1 MTLPLPPGS
10 PTAVDDAARA
20 LATRAKTLEAAADRV
35 APVCGA
41 LGGTRTAAATTAAE
55 RLSEAS
61 AGARGLAQLLRAA
74 AGVLA
79 AFAAGLAGLQ
89 AAARSAGERHAEA
102 AARRARWTAEE
113 RELDRQIR
121 LSELTGTAVPDTG
134 ALTGPAAWHVRELHQ
149 RLTVARR
156 ERKRAESD
164 THAAA
169 TEHRGVA
176 DRHRDAARAAA
187 LRLAAL
193 ADTRAVRAWALGGR
207 GGTAESFLASRNA
220 GVAAAALFA
229 RLAAV
234 SPHDGPIAGTE
245 LGDTLQRVLHEAG
258 SDAVFWSAFW
268 SVARPEEVYRA
279 AARYVPDGARYG
291 LAAYQEEWESLL
303 GALGT
308 GTAAWALAHT
318 PAERLA
324 FGLRAADGL
333 PAAPEAG
340 PAVLAA
346 MLGAPPKPV
355 PQALGHPT
363 ATPTTGPAG
372 AAATAGPARAAA
384 TDRDTVLADVATGV
398 LMAFDDRLGA
408 GSIDPVD
415 APAAAAA
422 LGVLSR
428 DPAAALAYLATES
441 PTVLDER
448 VDRWLGSPLVWPD
461 GGEGAT
467 AAFATA
473 ALAGAVSTSRAEQA
487 RGAQL
492 VSRATTVLPGGLLHG
507 NRVLS
512 PAAETNVARAYQFQ
526 LGTAGD
532 LSART
537 EFSGEIRPAT
547 AEATADVDGRPGTRP
562 PVPLSPGLGS
572 MPQPVQADLDLF
584 RWREVIARTSS
595 TPEGAAM
602 WLAEAA
608 NHHEAVLSHVFPAD
622 GGTAPASGITDRLD
636 HTAAVRDSLR
646 DAGAVA
652 GALQVQ
658 HLRQAEILEAQREL
672 VIDGVGAVVAAPV
685 TASAG
690 ALAGAG
696 VQRVASA
703 AVKRL
708 ATEVARV
715 AADQGVT
722 VTGDLLKELTNHEVW
737 DARQQVS
744 LTGDALRGPFVD
756 QAHDAAVAWSQ
767 ARGATPAE
775 AAATWDH
782 LIPEHVEAAEPFDRA
797 YEKAAHPDTGVDP
810 STGERLDPEERP

>member
-1 MTLPLPPGS
+1 
-10 PTAVDDAARA
+10 
-20 LATRAKTLEAAADRV
+20 
-35 APVCGA
+35 
-41 LGGTRTAAATTAAE
+41 
-55 RLSEAS
+55 
-61 AGARGLAQLLRAA
+61 
-74 AGVLA
+74 
-79 AFAAGLAGLQ
+79 
-89 AAARSAGERHAEA
+89 
-102 AARRARWTAEE
+102 
-113 RELDRQIR
+113 
-121 LSELTGTAVPDTG
+121 
-134 ALTGPAAWHVRELHQ
+134 
-149 RLTVARR
+149 
-156 ERKRAESD
+156 
-164 THAAA
+164 
-169 TEHRGVA
+169 
-176 DRHRDAARAAA
+176 
-187 LRLAAL
+187 
-193 ADTRAVRAWALGGR
+193 
-207 GGTAESFLASRNA
+207 
-220 GVAAAALFA
+220 
-229 RLAAV
+229 
-234 SPHDGPIAGTE
+234 
-245 LGDTLQRVLHEAG
+245 
-258 SDAVFWSAFW
+258 
-268 SVARPEEVYRA
+268 
-279 AARYVPDGARYG
+279 
-291 LAAYQEEWESLL
+291 
-303 GALGT
+303 
-308 GTAAWALAHT
+308 
-318 PAERLA
+318 
-324 FGLRAADGL
+324 
-333 PAAPEAG
+333 
-340 PAVLAA
+340 
-346 MLGAPPKPV
+346 
-355 PQALGHPT
+355 
-363 ATPTTGPAG
+363 
-372 AAATAGPARAAA
+372 
-384 TDRDTVLADVATGV
+384 
-398 LMAFDDRLGA
+398 
-408 GSIDPVD
+408 
-415 APAAAAA
+415 
-422 LGVLSR
+422 
-428 DPAAALAYLATES
+428 
-441 PTVLDER
+441 
-448 VDRWLGSPLVWPD
+448 
-461 GGEGAT
+461 
-467 AAFATA
+467 
-473 ALAGAVSTSRAEQA
+473 
-487 RGAQL
+487 
-492 VSRATTVLPGGLLHG
+492 
-507 NRVLS
+507 
-512 PAAETNVARAYQFQ
+512 
-526 LGTAGD
+526 
-532 LSART
+532 
-537 EFSGEIRPAT
+537 
-547 AEATADVDGRPGTRP
+547 
-562 PVPLSPGLGS
+562 